1 MTSIAEPF
9 RDWNRYAIVV
19 SVVALAFVVRLA
31 LGTVL
36 GETAAALLFIPAI
49 LISSLLG
56 GLAPGLLATALVI
69 PLTWFFLWPTTPLQH
84 AAIYTLLLALIG
96 VGIAFMGRSLSRSL
110 AEAKR
115 AAQILR
121 RREAHLRSVLDT
133 SPDATVVIAGS
144 GTIVTFNAAASRQ
157 FGYSEAEAIG
167 ADVGMLMP
175 ESGRAR
181 YEGAIARYLEMRLS
195 RTGEMQRQLAG
206 RRKDGTTFPMRLTI
220 GKMVVEGETFFTGFV
235 HDLTEQQQAAERLE
249 AAQSELTHLARMHE
263 LGEMASILA
272 HELNQPLSAIVNYVE
287 GCQRLLAH
295 IDGKLASRMRHALD
309 ETAQQAVR
317 AAEIIRHMREFV
329 ARGETDRRPEDIRA
343 IIKDA
348 SRLALA
354 GSRIRGIRP
363 VFDFAPGVN
372 AVLADRVQIQ
382 QVLVNLMRNASEAMR
397 ESAERR
403 LVVRTFPQADSR
415 IAVEVSDTGPGISPE
430 VRERLFQP
438 FVTSKP
444 GGMGIGLLISKR
456 IVEAHGGEIDFRNGQ
471 NGGAIFRFTLTSA
484 EALENAG

>member
-1 MTSIAEPF
+1 
-9 RDWNRYAIVV
+9 
-19 SVVALAFVVRLA
+19 
-31 LGTVL
+31 
-36 GETAAALLFIPAI
+36 
-49 LISSLLG
+49 
-56 GLAPGLLATALVI
+56 
-69 PLTWFFLWPTTPLQH
+69 
-84 AAIYTLLLALIG
+84 
-96 VGIAFMGRSLSRSL
+96 
-110 AEAKR
+110 
-115 AAQILR
+115 
-121 RREAHLRSVLDT
+121 
-133 SPDATVVIAGS
+133 
-144 GTIVTFNAAASRQ
+144 
-157 FGYSEAEAIG
+157 
-167 ADVGMLMP
+167 
-175 ESGRAR
+175 
-181 YEGAIARYLEMRLS
+181 
-195 RTGEMQRQLAG
+195 
-206 RRKDGTTFPMRLTI
+206 
-220 GKMVVEGETFFTGFV
+220 
-235 HDLTEQQQAAERLE
+235 
-249 AAQSELTHLARMHE
+249 
-263 LGEMASILA
+263 
-272 HELNQPLSAIVNYVE
+272 
-287 GCQRLLAH
+287 
-295 IDGKLASRMRHALD
+295 MRHALD

-363 VFDFAPGVN
+363 VFDFSPGVK

-415 IAVEVSDTGPGISPE
+415 IAVEVCDTGPGISPE

-456 IVEAHGGEIDFRNGQ
+456 IVEAHGGEMEFRNGQ